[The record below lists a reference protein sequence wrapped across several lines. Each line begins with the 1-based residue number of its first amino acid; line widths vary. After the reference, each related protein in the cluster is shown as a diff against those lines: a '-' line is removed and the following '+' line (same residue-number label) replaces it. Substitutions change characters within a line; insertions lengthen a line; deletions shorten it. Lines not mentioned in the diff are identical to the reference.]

1 MDVSTYAHDA
11 LNGTVHCIGPYDVW
25 DVFQLL
31 IRSTPEQSEAAKA
44 SISERS
50 YYRWWPPAT
59 LRALA
64 GYLVA
69 EAHGGADCTPYD
81 GPSRA
86 AAAAIEV
93 LIAQV
98 QGEEPA
104 EPGDGAEPGDQVVN
118 GTVPGDQLVN
128 GAEAAA
134 LPSWIAPA
142 AAVVGLI
149 ALASFRG
156 PR

>member
-11 LNGTVHCIGPYDVW
+11 INGTVHCMGPYDVW
-25 DVFQLL
+25 DVYQLL

-44 SISERS
+44 AISARS

-81 GPSRA
+81 GPSQA

-93 LIAQV
+93 LYAQV
-98 QGEEPA
+98 AGQEPA
-104 EPGDGAEPGDQVVN
+104 EPAEPVNGAEPAEPVDGAEPGN
-118 GTVPGDQLVN
+118 GVDS
-128 GAEAAA
+128 AA
-134 LPSWIAPA
+134 LPSWIGPA
-142 AAVVGLI
+142 ALVGLV
-149 ALASFRG
+149 ALVTLRG
-156 PR
+156 TR